1 MNMIIGLNRH
11 GEMSYLFSIHKD
23 SDVFS
28 DRVLFRDNAES
39 DAGIP
44 TVESD
49 KHFLQGGA
57 VCRDLTLPGCVR
69 A

>member
-1 MNMIIGLNRH
+1 MIIGLNRH

-28 DRVLFRDNAES
+28 DRVLFRDDAES
-39 DAGIP
+39 KAGIP
-44 TVESD
+44 AVESD
-49 KHFLQGGA
+49 KRFLQRGT
-57 VCRDLTLPGCVR
+57 VCRDLTLSGCVG